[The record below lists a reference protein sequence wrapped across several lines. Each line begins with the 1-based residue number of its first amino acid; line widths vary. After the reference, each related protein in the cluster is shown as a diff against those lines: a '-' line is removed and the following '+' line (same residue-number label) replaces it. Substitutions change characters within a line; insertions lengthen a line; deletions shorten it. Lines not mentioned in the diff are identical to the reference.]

1 MSGATTPR
9 TLVIGIPL
17 PHVTFD
23 NYSFISA
30 PALSEYERLIVE
42 PATVSQAIEEVISG
56 QVEHR
61 NFAGHPVHNGPST
74 AASFSLRDLLL
85 MRRRECEW
93 FFARG
98 GVLVCFAH
106 PDVLHP
112 AVGDVCGWRRYSWLP
127 APAGFDY
134 EEHLLPG
141 FGTPGANLAD
151 ENHPF
156 APFIAELGPRLAY
169 RATIDENVPNFSDYA
184 RVFARGLGG
193 AAIAAHLAV
202 DNGHIVFLPPLIKPD
217 HDRGPVAQALFD
229 CLERW
234 PLPAH
239 TMDRGM

>member
-17 PHVTFD
+17 PHVRFD

-30 PALSEYERLIVE
+30 PALSEYSHLIVE
-42 PATVSQAIEEVISG
+42 PASASQAIEEVISG

-74 AASFSLRDLLL
+74 AARFSLQDLLR

-98 GVLVCFAH
+98 GLLICFAQ

-134 EEHLLPG
+134 GKHLLPG
-141 FGTPGANLAD
+141 FGMPGANLAG

-156 APFIAELGPRLAY
+156 APFVAEFGSRLAY
-169 RATIDENVPNFSDYA
+169 RATIDEDAPNFSDYG
-184 RVFARGLGG
+184 RVFARSLGG
-193 AAIAAHLAV
+193 AAIAADLAV
-202 DNGHIVFLPPLIKPD
+202 DKGHVVLLPPLVKPD
-217 HDRGPVAQALFD
+217 HDRGSVAQALFD
-229 CLERW
+229 CLLRW
-234 PLPAH
+234 PLPAQ
-239 TMDRGM
+239 TMDG

>member
-9 TLVIGIPL
+9 TLVVGIPL
-17 PHVTFD
+17 PHVSFD

-30 PALSEYERLIVE
+30 PALSEYKHLIVE
-42 PATVSQAIEEVISG
+42 PASASQVIEEVVSG
-56 QVEHR
+56 RAEHR

-74 AASFSLRDLLL
+74 AAAFSLRDLLR

-93 FFARG
+93 FFAQG
-98 GVLVCFAH
+98 GILVSFAH

-112 AVGDVCGWRRYSWLP
+112 AVGDICGWRRYSWLP

-169 RATIDENVPNFSDYA
+169 RATIAEGAPNFSDYA
-184 RVFARGLGG
+184 HVFGRSLGG
-193 AAIAAHLAV
+193 AAIAADLAL
-202 DNGHIVFLPPLIKPD
+202 DNGRLLFLPPLVKPD
-217 HDRGPVAQALFD
+217 QDRGSVAQALFD
-229 CLERW
+229 CLQRW
-234 PLPAH
+234 HLPAH
-239 TMDRGM
+239 KMDG